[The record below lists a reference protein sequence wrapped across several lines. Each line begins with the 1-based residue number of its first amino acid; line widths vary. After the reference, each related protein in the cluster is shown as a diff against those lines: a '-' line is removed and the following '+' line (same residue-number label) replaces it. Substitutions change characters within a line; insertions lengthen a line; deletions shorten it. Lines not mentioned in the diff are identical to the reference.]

1 MSFKSLQ
8 WRLVSIFIMLTI
20 FLIIP
25 VGLSLNRQVEMQN
38 YNSFKTA
45 IERGFDNWSIRSDA
59 TLSNML
65 SYLNVNEG
73 RNAITEFSIL
83 DAYRSYTVINK
94 ENLDVEY
101 SSDRYFDAGNS
112 NGKLFLNEIVVSENF
127 INVLDGE
134 PKGDKNKLVHL
145 NGRKYFDY
153 ARLVKLADGDYVLY
167 FRYDSEAWRETLSGF
182 NKIILSS
189 LLFAIVISLILG
201 YFLSRTIT
209 SPIIK
214 IMHRARRLAAGEFDQ
229 TLEVMSDDEIGQ
241 LTKAFNYMAKN
252 LRDTLVE
259 ISSEKN
265 KIETIFN
272 YMTDGVI
279 AFNLEGEVIHINPA
293 SRELL
298 GEEEFDRTFNEF
310 TKKYKLDIKL
320 EDILYLETIASRQV
334 NIADKKALQIY
345 FAVFTDENKKPEGV
359 ITVLHDITEQ
369 QKLDNMRREFVA
381 NVSHELRTPL
391 TSIKSYTETLLDGD
405 LEDLEIAERFLKV
418 IDAETNRM
426 TRLVK
431 DLLQL
436 SSFDNKQMKWNM
448 NEVSFVDIVKSSVN
462 KMEIEAKNKKQELE
476 CYVIEDIPKVR
487 ADKDRM
493 EQVIINLISNAI
505 KYTPDNGKISV
516 YVGNNSNEVYAN
528 VKDTGIGIPEE
539 DLPRIFERFYR
550 VDKARS
556 REAGGTGLGLS
567 IAREITQAHG
577 GTMLINSEVGKG
589 TEVTVK
595 LPVAE
600 SYKDDN
606 KDISE
611 DISKVIIGDVSRDI
625 KEDKENIS
633 LTGSV

>member
-25 VGLSLNRQVEMQN
+25 VGLFLNRQVETQH

-45 IERGFDNWSIRSDA
+45 IERGFDNWSIRSDS

-83 DAYRSYTVINK
+83 DAYKSYTVINK

-101 SSDRYFDAGNS
+101 SSDRYFNVANS
-112 NGKLFLNEIVVSENF
+112 NGELFLNEIVVSENF

-134 PKGDKNKLVHL
+134 LKGDKNKLVHL

-153 ARLVKLADGDYVLY
+153 ARSVKLADGDYILY
-167 FRYDSEAWRETLSGF
+167 FRYDSEAWKETLGDF

-189 LLFAIVISLILG
+189 LLFAIVISLVLG

-214 IMHRARRLAAGEFDQ
+214 IMHRARHLAAGEFDQ
-229 TLEVMSDDEIGQ
+229 TLDVMSDDEIGQ
-241 LTKAFNYMAKN
+241 LTKAFNYMAKS

-310 TKKYKLDIKL
+310 SKKYKLDVKL

-334 NIADKKALQIY
+334 NIADKDKTLQVY
-345 FAVFTDENKKPEGV
+345 FAVFTDENRKPEGV

-405 LEDLEIAERFLKV
+405 LEDRDIAERFLKV
-418 IDAETNRM
+418 INAETDRM

-436 SSFDNKQMKWNM
+436 SSLDNKQMKWNIK
-448 NEVSFVDIVKSSVN
+448 EVSFVDIVKSSVN

-476 CYVIEDIPKVR
+476 CYVVGEIPMVE

-493 EQVIINLISNAI
+493 EQVILNLISNAI

-516 YVGNNSNEVYAN
+516 YIGKTSNEVYAN
-528 VKDTGIGIPEE
+528 VIDTGVGIPEE

-556 REAGGTGLGLS
+556 REMGGTGLGLS

-577 GTMLINSEVGKG
+577 GTMLISSKIGKG
-589 TEVTVK
+589 TKVMVK
-595 LPVAE
+595 LPVAKL
-600 SYKDDN
+600 SKH
-606 KDISE
+606 ISE
-611 DISKVIIGDVSRDI
+611 KEYVSEKD
-625 KEDKENIS
+625 EANIS
-633 LTGSV
+633 LSGSI